1 MANSDKNILIT
12 PNTNQSDQP
21 KIEFV
26 GSGSNTIT
34 LNVLDDNSLSW
45 EGSEG
50 QLFSITPVLST
61 GSIFSVNDIS
71 GIPSIDVD
79 ADGTV
84 SLAEFSGNVG
94 VGTASPTHK
103 LTVNGT
109 VSGSTALFTTIT
121 ASSIQGTVAG
131 GVTTTNISSYATTG
145 VTAGTGLSGG
155 GTVGTLTLNLDFS
168 ELTDKTSDIAG
179 TTEFILQDGTTE
191 SRKAASEIKLSYFN
205 NDSGWTSNA
214 GDITSVVAG
223 NGLTGGATSGD
234 ATLTVGAGTGITVN
248 ASDVAINSSVVPT
261 LSATNTFT
269 SRNTFSDITVDTT
282 TLKTDGS
289 NDAVEV
295 GAATTTSGTPGKLRV
310 KSAESTRTG
319 GGLHIYNYGDSFR
332 AWYMWQTGSTDSYKL
347 YFGHYNQSSTP
358 IYFDTTG
365 SIYADG
371 YYYGDG
377 SKLQNLPA
385 PSTIPI
391 TNASAENS
399 YRYLTFVD
407 STSGNQIPKVDSAL
421 YYWPAQ
427 DRLFAGSFSG
437 DGSNLSNVSVGV
449 GDVSSTASPHYLL
462 LSTTT
467 SSAGTSA
474 KSAGNL
480 VFNPYYR
487 TLGVGT
493 NSPNT
498 NQNSSFLRNRIH
510 LVGAGTSGGTPNAF
524 GHLVL
529 ENSYSTYI
537 NFMVPSSMG
546 SGLLFGDNAASN
558 VAQFIYSHTDD
569 SMSHEIPSG
578 GYFLNKIGG
587 SFKSYLDSS
596 LFQLYTGVGF
606 KADGGS
612 LTYDATN
619 NRLGV
624 STGTITPSVM
634 LDIRE
639 NRATNPAGYFRNTN
653 ADGYGIY
660 VAAGASDGTT
670 GYLIRFLNSSLS
682 FIANI
687 THINGAVTYGAFTGN
702 HPAMIPDFEQET
714 YEYGTIVKVESSQLA
729 GNTNQPLFV
738 CSKTTSA
745 KQKSAFGV
753 YAAKEDQEGIHS
765 IFALGD
771 GHILVNAE
779 GGDIEI
785 GDYICSSNTAGTGM
799 KQDDDLLHSYTVAKA
814 AENVV
819 WADETESVKLIICT
833 YHGA

>member
-1 MANSDKNILIT
+1 MAQLKATGIT
-12 PNTNQSDQP
+12 
-21 KIEFV
+21 
-26 GSGSNTIT
+26 GSLEVINEYI
-34 LNVLDDNSLSW
+34 
-45 EGSEG
+45 
-50 QLFSITPVLST
+50 T
-61 GSIFSVNDIS
+61 GSITGSDAKFTSLTGSLQGNASTATTATTATTANAVENEITFNNS
-71 GIPSIDVD
+71 GIGD
-79 ADGTV
+79 ASGATYDGSSEATISYNTVGAPKSDGTG
-84 SLAEFSGNVG
+84 ASGTWGISITGN
-94 VGTASPTHK
+94 AA
-103 LTVNGT
+103 TVTN
-109 VSGSTALFTTIT
+109 
-121 ASSIQGTVAG
+121 
-131 GVTTTNISSYATTG
+131 GVTTANISSYATTA

-155 GTVGTLTLNLDFS
+155 GTVGALTLDLDFS
-168 ELTDKTSDIAG
+168 ELTDKTTDIAG

-191 SRKAASEIKLSYFN
+191 SRKAASEIKLSFFN
-205 NDSGWTSNA
+205 NDSGWTSNT

-248 ASDVAINSSVVPT
+248 TTNVAINTSVVPT

-391 TNASAENS
+391 TNASTENA

-407 STSGNQIPKVDSAL
+407 STSGNQSPKVDSAL

-427 DRLFAGSFSG
+427 DRLFAGYFSG
-437 DGSNLSNVSVGV
+437 DGSLLTNISIGVTNTSTTNSTHYPLFASTNSSTGTAARGDSTLVYNPYYNSLSVGR
-449 GDVSSTASPHYLL
+449 TAP
-462 LSTTT
+462 TTT
-467 SSAGTSA
+467 SFGSRLEVYGGS
-474 KSAGNL
+474 
-480 VFNPYYR
+480 
-487 TLGVGT
+487 
-493 NSPNT
+493 
-498 NQNSSFLRNRIH
+498 
-510 LVGAGTSGGTPNAF
+510 SGGTANAF
-524 GHLVL
+524 GHLCV
-529 ENSYSTYI
+529 ERNGSTYMQ
-537 NFMVPSSMG
+537 FMATATSYEG
-546 SGLLFGDNAASN
+546 FLFGDPGSSTAAKFEYLHS
-558 VAQFIYSHTDD
+558 DD
-569 SMSHEIPSG
+569 SFNWDISNSSG
-578 GYFLNKIGG
+578 YYLWKMA
-587 SFKSYLDSS
+587 SSYKAIFTTD
-596 LFQLYTGVGF
+596 LFQLYTGVDF
-606 KADGGS
+606 KVDSGT
-612 LTYDATN
+612 LWFDAST
-619 NRLGV
+619 NRLGIFNT
-624 STGTITPSVM
+624 STTPSFM
-634 LDIRE
+634 LDVRE
-639 NRATNPAGYFRNTN
+639 ARVSNPSGYFRNTD
-653 ADGYGIY
+653 AGGYGLYI
-660 VAAGASDGTT
+660 AAGSQDGTSKR
-670 GYLIRFLNSSLS
+670 LIRFQDNGLNS
-682 FIANI
+682 IGDI
-687 THINGAVTYGAFTGN
+687 THTNGAITYGAFTGN
-702 HPAMIPDFEQET
+702 HPAIVPDFDST
-714 YEYGTIVKVESSQLA
+714 NYEYGMIVKIDSTQLLN
-729 GNTNQPLFV
+729 NTQQPLFTV
-738 CSKTTSA
+738 SKTTQA

-753 YAAKEDQEGIHS
+753 YASKDEEDNIHS

-785 GDYICSSNTAGTGM
+785 GDYICSSNTDGIGM

-819 WADETESVKLIICT
+819 WAEEPESIKLIICT
-833 YHGA
+833 YHSA

>member
-1 MANSDKNILIT
+1 MAQLKATGIT
-12 PNTNQSDQP
+12 
-21 KIEFV
+21 
-26 GSGSNTIT
+26 GSLEVINEYI
-34 LNVLDDNSLSW
+34 
-45 EGSEG
+45 
-50 QLFSITPVLST
+50 T
-61 GSIFSVNDIS
+61 GSITGS
-71 GIPSIDVD
+71 D
-79 ADGTV
+79 AKFTSLTGSLQGNAATV
-84 SLAEFSGNVG
+84 TNG
-94 VGTASPTHK
+94 VY
-103 LTVNGT
+103 
-109 VSGSTALFTTIT
+109 
-121 ASSIQGTVAG
+121 
-131 GVTTTNISSYATTG
+131 TTNISSYATTG

-205 NDSGWTSNA
+205 NDSGWTSNT

-248 ASDVAINSSVVPT
+248 ASDVAINTSVVPT

-319 GGLHIYNYGDSFR
+319 GGLHIYNYGDSYR
-332 AWYMWQTGSTDSYKL
+332 AWYMWQTGSSDSYKL
-347 YFGHYNQSSTP
+347 YFGHYNQSSYP

-365 SIYADG
+365 SISTSG

-385 PSTIPI
+385 PSTIPV
-391 TNASAENS
+391 TTAASDNA
-399 YRYLTFVD
+399 YRYLIYTD
-407 STSGNQIPKVDSAL
+407 STSGNQIPKAESTL

-427 DRLFAGSFSG
+427 NRLFAGSFSG

-493 NSPNT
+493 NSPST

-596 LFQLYTGVGF
+596 LFQLYTGVSF

-612 LTYDATN
+612 LNYDATN

-624 STGTITPSVM
+624 STGTITPSFM

-639 NRATNPAGYFRNTN
+639 NRSSNPAGYFRNTN
-653 ADGYGIY
+653 ASGYGLYI
-660 VAAGASDGTT
+660 AAGSQDGTSKR
-670 GYLIRFLNSSLS
+670 LIRFQDNGLNA
-682 FIANI
+682 IGDI
-687 THINGAVTYGAFTGN
+687 THTNGAITYGAFTGN
-702 HPAMIPDFEQET
+702 HPAIVPDFDSVS
-714 YEYGTIVKVESSQLA
+714 YEYGTIVKVDSTQLLN
-729 GNTNQPLFV
+729 NTRQPLFTV
-738 CSKTTSA
+738 SKTTQA

-753 YAAKEDQEGIHS
+753 YAAKDEEDNIHS

-785 GDYICSSNTAGTGM
+785 GDYICSSNTDGVGM